1 MLAIYLCLLMHD
13 AITDAL
19 RVGTGTVDP
28 AAYFTRFL
36 AWTRHDRPPP
46 GPPSGPP
53 PDLPPGR
60 PSGASPASAPVDAG

>member
-1 MLAIYLCLLMHD
+1 MAIHLCLLMHD

-28 AAYFTRFL
+28 AAYFARFL

-46 GPPSGPP
+46 G
-53 PDLPPGR
+53 
-60 PSGASPASAPVDAG
+60 ASPATSGEG